1 MMAIVSKKTGYP
13 LDILD
18 LSMDMEADLG
28 IDSIKRVEILGAMR
42 TEFPDL
48 PQLKPDELG
57 QLRTLGEIVDYMAQS
72 VGIGASAPVDGMYPV
87 PTNGN
92 GNHAPVPT
100 NGLDLSKL
108 SDVMMAIVSKKTG
121 YPLDILDLSMD
132 MEADLGIDSIKRVEI
147 LGAMR
152 TEFPDLP
159 QLKPD
164 ELGQL
169 RTLGEIVDYMAQ
181 SVGIGASVDGMSPV
195 PTNGNGNH
203 APAPI
208 GTGLIPSVQP
218 TPTPVP
224 TNGLDL
230 SKLSDVMMAIVSK
243 KTGYPLDILDLS
255 MDMEA
260 DLGIDSIKRVEILGA
275 MRTEFPDLPQL
286 KPDELGQLRT
296 LGEIVD
302 YMAQSV
308 GGTTSPKA
316 FSASVAEGNGAHPAI
331 ELDDM
336 GGIGRM
342 VARTKWLP
350 APDMRDW
357 SLPEGYVCLI
367 LGDNTPRTA
376 QLADALTARGIVSV
390 TIAYNADDASLGGTL
405 ANIQAEHGTVG
416 AFIALSPTFNGLD
429 SAQRNFVKQVFMTAK
444 HLKNSLTTVPN
455 GAGLFVIVTQLD
467 GTFGMNRGAGNHALV
482 GGLTGLVKTLKA
494 EWGDSVFCRALD
506 LAPNMDTTNMV
517 NAILCELYD
526 PKRAILEIG
535 YGEAGRMTV
544 VGE

>member
-1 MMAIVSKKTGYP
+1 LGEIVDYMAQSVGIGASSTPSNGNGNGNHAPAPVVASTPAPTPAPVPTSNGLDLSKLSDAMMVIVSKKTGYP

-72 VGIGASAPVDGMYPV
+72 VGIGASSTPS
-87 PTNGN
+87 NG
-92 GNHAPVPT
+92 
-100 NGLDLSKL
+100 
-108 SDVMMAIVSKKTG
+108 
-121 YPLDILDLSMD
+121 
-132 MEADLGIDSIKRVEI
+132 
-147 LGAMR
+147 
-152 TEFPDLP
+152 
-159 QLKPD
+159 
-164 ELGQL
+164 
-169 RTLGEIVDYMAQ
+169 
-181 SVGIGASVDGMSPV
+181 
-195 PTNGNGNH
+195 NGNGNH

-208 GTGLIPSVQP
+208 S
-218 TPTPVP
+218 TPAPVS
-224 TNGLDL
+224 TSNGLDL

-316 FSASVAEGNGAHPAI
+316 FSASVADGNGAHPAI

-376 QLADALTARGIVSV
+376 QLVESLTAHGIACATMDMLADETALTTA
-390 TIAYNADDASLGGTL
+390 L
-405 ANIQAEHGTVG
+405 AGYGQVG

-429 SAQRNFVKQVFMTAK
+429 SAQRAFVKQVFLTAK

-455 GAGLFVIVTQLD
+455 GAGVFMTITQLD
-467 GTFGMNRGAGNHALV
+467 GAFGMARGAGDNALV

-506 LAPNMDTTNMV
+506 FAPTMDTANMV
-517 NAILCELYD
+517 NAVLCELYD

-535 YGEAGRMTV
+535 YGESGRMTV